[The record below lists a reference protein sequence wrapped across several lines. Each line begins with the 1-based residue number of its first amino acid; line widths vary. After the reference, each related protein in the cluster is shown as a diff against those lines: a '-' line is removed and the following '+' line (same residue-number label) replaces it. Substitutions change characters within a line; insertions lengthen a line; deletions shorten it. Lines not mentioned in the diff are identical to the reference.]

1 MRRRAATL
9 ARECHAA
16 ARVPGDRRAL
26 VGRGLLLLAG
36 LLCALVAAAT
46 GRGGN
51 DALLAQDLLYAQ
63 AINSTRCEVNVVQ
76 FADASDAP
84 TGLPHIRGAAL
95 LRAAALPWI
104 PVLISVLYSR
114 RCSTCEATRRPG
126 AVASHADG
134 DCSYMY
140 SLLCSAPFHRL
151 LFSTTAAS
159 TEQPVLRHPR
169 GRRAKRTRRSRVFK
183 RGWHLG
189 SAESREARHQRVVNS
204 EPCKEIATASFDIS
218 MRSDDAESVQIFVKM
233 LSGKTITLEVERSD
247 SIENVKAKIQD
258 KEGTPLDQQRL
269 IFAGKQL
276 EDGRTLSDYNIQKE
290 STLHLVL
297 RLRGGN

>member
-16 ARVPGDRRAL
+16 ARAPGDRRAL

-36 LLCALVAAAT
+36 LLSALVAAAT

-63 AINSTRCEVNVVQ
+63 AINSTWCEVNVVQ

-126 AVASHADG
+126 AVASHAD
-134 DCSYMY
+134 
-140 SLLCSAPFHRL
+140 
-151 LFSTTAAS
+151 TA
-159 TEQPVLRHPR
+159 
-169 GRRAKRTRRSRVFK
+169 
-183 RGWHLG
+183 
-189 SAESREARHQRVVNS
+189 
-204 EPCKEIATASFDIS
+204 
-218 MRSDDAESVQIFVKM
+218 
-233 LSGKTITLEVERSD
+233 
-247 SIENVKAKIQD
+247 
-258 KEGTPLDQQRL
+258 
-269 IFAGKQL
+269 
-276 EDGRTLSDYNIQKE
+276 
-290 STLHLVL
+290 
-297 RLRGGN
+297 